1 MVQRIFLTTAILFT
15 ILNGVAAQTTWKAD
29 KAHSKIDF
37 SVTHMVIAEVDGRF
51 TDFDAT
57 LTASKDDLSD
67 AKITATIKTG
77 SITTDNDFRDKH
89 LRSDDFFNADKY
101 PEIKFKSTSIEKTGD
116 NTYKITG
123 DLTIRDTTKT
133 VVLDTKYNGQVV
145 AMGSTKCA
153 FKATTTIN
161 RFDYGVHWD
170 KTIESGGLVVGK
182 NIDITLLMEFNK
194 QTDDKKGNK

>member
-1 MVQRIFLTTAILFT
+1 MIKRIFLTAAILFT
-15 ILNGVAAQTTWKAD
+15 VIGGVVAQTIWKAD

-57 LTASKDDLSD
+57 LTGSKDDFSD
-67 AKITATIKTG
+67 AKITATIKTA

-101 PEIKFKSTSIEKTGD
+101 PEIKFKSASIEKTGE

-133 VVLDTKYNGQVV
+133 VVLDTKYNGQIVG
-145 AMGSTKCA
+145 MGATKRA

-182 NIDITLLMEFNK
+182 NVDITLLLEFNK
-194 QTDDKKGNK
+194 QTDDKKGSK

>member
-1 MVQRIFLTTAILFT
+1 MMQRIFLTAAIIFT
-15 ILNGVAAQTTWKAD
+15 IINGVVAQTTWKAD
-29 KAHSKIDF
+29 KAHSKINF

-57 LTASKDDLSD
+57 LTGSKDDFSD
-67 AKITATIKTG
+67 AKITATIKSA

-101 PEIKFKSTSIEKTGD
+101 PEIKFKSTSIEKTGE

-145 AMGSTKCA
+145 GMGATKCA

-182 NIDITLLMEFNK
+182 NVDITLLLEFNK
-194 QTDDKKGNK
+194 QTDDKKGSK

>member
-1 MVQRIFLTTAILFT
+1 MI
-15 ILNGVAAQTTWKAD
+15 NGATAQTIWKAD

-57 LTASKDDLSD
+57 LTASKDDFID
-67 AKITATIKTG
+67 AKITATIKTT

-116 NTYKITG
+116 NTYKIIG
-123 DLTIRDTTKT
+123 DLTIRDTTRS

-145 AMGSTKCA
+145 AMGATKIA

-182 NIDITLLMEFNK
+182 NVDITLLLEFNK
-194 QTDDKKGNK
+194 QSDEKKGSK

>member
-1 MVQRIFLTTAILFT
+1 MIKRIFLTAAILFT
-15 ILNGVAAQTTWKAD
+15 VIGGVVAQTIWKAD

-57 LTASKDDLSD
+57 LTGSKDDFSD
-67 AKITATIKTG
+67 AKITATIKTA

-101 PEIKFKSTSIEKTGD
+101 PEIKFKSTSIEKTGE

-133 VVLDTKYNGQVV
+133 VVLDTKYNGQIVG
-145 AMGSTKCA
+145 MGATKRA

-161 RFDYGVHWD
+161 RVDYGVHWD

-182 NIDITLLMEFNK
+182 NVDITLLLEFNK
-194 QTDDKKGNK
+194 QTDDKKGSK

>member
-1 MVQRIFLTTAILFT
+1 MIQRIFLTAAILFT
-15 ILNGVAAQTTWKAD
+15 IINGVAAQTIWKAD

-57 LTASKDDLSD
+57 LTASKDDFTD
-67 AKITATIKTG
+67 AKITATIKTA

-101 PEIKFKSTSIEKTGD
+101 PEIKFKSTSIEKTGE

-145 AMGSTKCA
+145 GMGATKCA

-182 NIDITLLMEFNK
+182 NVDITLLLEFNK
-194 QTDDKKGNK
+194 QTDEKKGSK

>member
-1 MVQRIFLTTAILFT
+1 MIQRIFFTAAILFT
-15 ILNGVAAQTTWKAD
+15 VIGGVAAQTTWKAD

-57 LTASKDDLSD
+57 LTASKDDFSD
-67 AKITATIKTG
+67 AKITATIKTA

-101 PEIKFKSTSIEKTGD
+101 PEIKFKSTSIEKTGE

-145 AMGSTKCA
+145 GMGATKCA

-182 NIDITLLMEFNK
+182 NVDITLLLEFNK
-194 QTDDKKGNK
+194 QTDDKKGSK

>member
-1 MVQRIFLTTAILFT
+1 MIQRIFLTAAILF
-15 ILNGVAAQTTWKAD
+15 IMINGVAAQTTWKAD

-57 LTASKDDLSD
+57 LTASKDDFSD
-67 AKITATIKTG
+67 AKITATIKTA

-89 LRSDDFFNADKY
+89 LRSDDFFNAGKY
-101 PEIKFKSTSIEKTGD
+101 PEIKFKSTSIEKIGE
-116 NTYKITG
+116 NTYKIAG

-145 AMGSTKCA
+145 GMGATKCA

-182 NIDITLLMEFNK
+182 NVDITLLLEFNK
-194 QTDDKKGNK
+194 QTDEKKGSK